1 LLPNQKN
8 LLQRIDSEIDD
19 KIIWIN
25 SIVQILTGLSLE
37 KLKDEEE
44 AIVYEKMKKAFQE
57 LDDLLELSI
66 EDIDENIEESISI
79 SIGGLGK
86 EFKKKTI
93 RVPKD
98 KNKIMT
104 ELEEKINQLLSKHEN
119 ISAIVLS
126 NLLKASLN
134 N

>member
-8 LLQRIDSEIDD
+8 FLQRIDSEIDD

-25 SIVQILTGLSLE
+25 SIVQILSGTSLE
-37 KLKDEEE
+37 KLKDEDEP
-44 AIVYEKMKKAFQE
+44 ILYDKITKAFQE

-66 EDIDENIEESISI
+66 DEIDENNEENISI

-86 EFKKKTI
+86 EFKKKTL
-93 RVPKD
+93 RVPRN
-98 KNKIMT
+98 KNKLII
-104 ELEEKINQLLSKHEN
+104 ELEDQINQILSSHEN

-126 NLLKASLN
+126 NLLKEKL
-134 N
+134 